1 MCSNQYGLPFAV
13 TCQNWSF
20 WQDIAYENLPMLCYQ
35 CGRLGHREVHYTKLS
50 NTVNAMSQLGFESHG
65 EQGTKEPEQH
75 HTPWKTVQ
83 TKRSRPRGTNTEH
96 PPCGKPPQRDTY
108 TPIHQRGFTAS
119 PNSHALNHHQ
129 ADLVLGQGLERL
141 GKPLG
146 FNRDEMAMH
155 GENHVLLKPCESS
168 KETMQASYMNTC
180 PPFNPINYTSQALH
194 HSDHIRPPTP
204 HGPSQTTLQHTNGSL
219 IRPTILDS
227 HFNRPR
233 SPSNSQP
240 PKQPESPSHSNHA
253 HTFNY
258 PPPPLDQAQEIA
270 ILKRIRRSND
280 EIVSYVHITVHP

>member
-227 HFNRPR
+227 HSNRP
-233 SPSNSQP
+233 
-240 PKQPESPSHSNHA
+240 
-253 HTFNY
+253 
-258 PPPPLDQAQEIA
+258 
-270 ILKRIRRSND
+270 
-280 EIVSYVHITVHP
+280 